1 MVAFR
6 SRLCSYNGKIRQ
18 CVRSLN
24 SYTYNYNIYLLLSH
38 FYSTPFDRDVLNRA
52 CTDEKI
58 EIPKKSIDFYNH
70 PYRSIQYNVNST
82 VLQVECF
89 ESGAFYLLFL
99 VLSIFSGF
107 FAASIIRERVIGFK
121 LLQQVEGLNMAT
133 FWLSH
138 LLWDWMWL
146 SILSILLLII
156 MYLIMEKEF
165 NDETGEYGFN

>member
-1 MVAFR
+1 M
-6 SRLCSYNGKIRQ
+6 LE
-18 CVRSLN
+18 
-24 SYTYNYNIYLLLSH
+24 
-38 FYSTPFDRDVLNRA
+38 RA
-52 CTDEKI
+52 CTDEKL
-58 EIPKKSIDFYNH
+58 EIPKNSIDFYNH

-82 VLQVECF
+82 ILEVKCF

-99 VLSIFSGF
+99 VLSIISGF

-156 MYLIMEKEF
+156 MYLIMDKKF
-165 NDETGEYGFN
+165 NDETGDMVLNSKKI